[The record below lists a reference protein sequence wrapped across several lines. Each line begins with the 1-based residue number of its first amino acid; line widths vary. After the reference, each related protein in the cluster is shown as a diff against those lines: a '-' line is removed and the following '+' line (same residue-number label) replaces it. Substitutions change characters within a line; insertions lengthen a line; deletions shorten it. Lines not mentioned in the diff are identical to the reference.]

1 MVCFD
6 IGLFID
12 WRYKDM
18 IDLQNVS
25 FQYADS
31 TYGVTN
37 INLTIKAGEC
47 VVLTGKSGCGK
58 TTITRL
64 INGLAPKYYKGTLK
78 GSIRIAGKDIE
89 MMPSYDISKIVGSIF
104 QDPQRQFF
112 SSELEGEIAFGCENY
127 GFSKYEIQK
136 RTREAIHEMKLE
148 SIGKTTLDLLS
159 SGEKQRTAI
168 ASVYAMHP
176 KVFVFDEPTAN
187 MDKDG
192 IVQMKSILMQLKKA
206 GHTLLIAEH
215 RLSWTEGLADRYLY
229 MENGQIKHEYSS
241 LEFSTMNDLE
251 RISKG
256 LRCIKNRPFT
266 KQITTPRTDN
276 IAILGERIS
285 FKKNKKQILKNVD
298 IFANEKSVT
307 AITGNNGAGKTSL
320 ALILSGLEKSTE
332 GNVYIRGEKVGHK
345 ELRKYTYYCS
355 NDTGTQF
362 FTESVLKELLIGI
375 RYDAKLLENAKKLL
389 KDMCLYEYKDS
400 HPASLSGGQKQR
412 LAICCALLSGKNI
425 LILDEPTSGLDAENM
440 FLVARELK
448 KVAEEKTILVITH
461 DEEFMDACCEYRIN
475 IDKT

>member
-1 MVCFD
+1 
-6 IGLFID
+6 
-12 WRYKDM
+12 M
-18 IDLQNVS
+18 IELRNVS

-31 TYGVTN
+31 NHGVTN
-37 INLTIKAGEC
+37 INLAIKAGEC

-64 INGLAPKYYKGTLK
+64 INGLAPKYYKGTKK

-89 MMPSYDISKIVGSIF
+89 MMPSYDIGKIVGSIF

-127 GFSKYEIQK
+127 GFSKFEIQK
-136 RTREAIHEMKLE
+136 RTKDAIHKMRLE
-148 SIGKTTLDLLS
+148 NIGKISLDLLS
-159 SGEKQRTAI
+159 SGEKQRAAV

-176 KVFVFDEPTAN
+176 EVFVFDEPTAN
-187 MDKDG
+187 LDKDG
-192 IVQMKSILMQLKKA
+192 IIQMKNILMQLKKA
-206 GHTLLIAEH
+206 GYTLLIAEH
-215 RLSWTEGLADRYLY
+215 RLSWTEELADRYLY
-229 MENGQIKHEYSS
+229 MKDGQIQHEYSS

-256 LRCIKNRPFT
+256 LRRIINKPFT
-266 KQITTPRTDN
+266 NQIPPPRTDN
-276 IAILGERIS
+276 IAIQGERIAL
-285 FKKNKKQILKNVD
+285 KKNKKQILKNVD

-320 ALILSGLEKSTE
+320 ALILSGLEKLTE
-332 GNVYIRGEKVGHK
+332 GNVYIHGEKAGYR
-345 ELRKYTYYCS
+345 ELCKHTYYCS

-362 FTESVLKELLIGI
+362 FTESISKELLLGTK
-375 RYDAKLLENAKKLL
+375 YDAENLENAKKLL

-412 LAICCALLSGKNI
+412 LAVCCALLSGKDI

-440 FLVARELK
+440 FLIARELK
-448 KVAEEKTILVITH
+448 KAAEKEKTILVITH
-461 DEEFMDACCEYRIN
+461 DEEFMDACCEYRIS
-475 IDKT
+475 IDKTQK

>member
-1 MVCFD
+1 
-6 IGLFID
+6 
-12 WRYKDM
+12 M
-18 IDLQNVS
+18 IDLQDVS
-25 FQYADS
+25 FRYVDS
-31 TYGVTN
+31 NYGVTN

-64 INGLAPKYYKGTLK
+64 INGLAPKYYKGTKK

-127 GFSKYEIQK
+127 GFSKSEIKK
-136 RTREAIHEMKLE
+136 RTKDAIYKMRLE
-148 SIGKTTLDLLS
+148 SIGKISLDLLS

-192 IVQMKSILMQLKKA
+192 IIQMKNILMQLKKA
-206 GHTLLIAEH
+206 GYTLLIAEH
-215 RLSWTEGLADRYLY
+215 RLSWTEEIADRYLY

-241 LEFSTMNDLE
+241 LEFSTMYDSE

-256 LRCIKNRPFT
+256 LRRIKDIPFT
-266 KQITTPRTDN
+266 KQFSPSQTDN
-276 IAILGERIS
+276 IAIQGEGVS
-285 FKKNKKQILKNVD
+285 FKKNKKLILKNID

-320 ALILSGLEKSTE
+320 ALILSGLEKSTK
-332 GNVYIRGEKVGHK
+332 GNVYIRSEKVGHR
-345 ELRKYTYYCS
+345 ELREYTYYCS

-362 FTESVLKELLIGI
+362 FTESVSKELLIGTG
-375 RYDAKLLENAKKLL
+375 YDSENLENAKKLL

-412 LAICCALLSGKNI
+412 LAICCALLSNKNI
-425 LILDEPTSGLDAENM
+425 LIFDEPTSGLDGENM
-440 FLVARELK
+440 FLVAREFK
-448 KVAEEKTILVITH
+448 KAVEKGKTIFVITH

-475 IDKT
+475 IDKI

>member
-1 MVCFD
+1 
-6 IGLFID
+6 
-12 WRYKDM
+12 M
-18 IDLQNVS
+18 INLQNVS

-64 INGLAPKYYKGTLK
+64 INGLAPKYYKGTIK

-136 RTREAIHEMKLE
+136 RTRDAIHEMKLE

-206 GHTLLIAEH
+206 GHTFVEV
-215 RLSWTEGLADRYLY
+215 R
-229 MENGQIKHEYSS
+229 
-241 LEFSTMNDLE
+241 
-251 RISKG
+251 
-256 LRCIKNRPFT
+256 
-266 KQITTPRTDN
+266 
-276 IAILGERIS
+276 
-285 FKKNKKQILKNVD
+285 
-298 IFANEKSVT
+298 
-307 AITGNNGAGKTSL
+307 
-320 ALILSGLEKSTE
+320 
-332 GNVYIRGEKVGHK
+332 
-345 ELRKYTYYCS
+345 
-355 NDTGTQF
+355 
-362 FTESVLKELLIGI
+362 
-375 RYDAKLLENAKKLL
+375 
-389 KDMCLYEYKDS
+389 
-400 HPASLSGGQKQR
+400 
-412 LAICCALLSGKNI
+412 
-425 LILDEPTSGLDAENM
+425 
-440 FLVARELK
+440 
-448 KVAEEKTILVITH
+448 
-461 DEEFMDACCEYRIN
+461 
-475 IDKT
+475 